1 MTVQPWFWVAFNLFV
16 LAMLAVDLLVFH
28 RRTHEV
34 HIREALAWSAVWIAL
49 ALAFGVVAWNYA
61 GAKTALE
68 YLTAY
73 IIEKSLSVDN
83 IFVFLL
89 IFNYFSIPARYQHK
103 VLFWGII
110 GALVMRAALIFAG
123 VTLIERYH
131 WIVYLFGV
139 FLIYSGYKMLRSKNI
154 KLEPRRNPVYR
165 LLTRRFHVTP
175 ELRDDRFFVREGGRL
190 FATPLVLVLAVV
202 ETTDLVFALDSI
214 PAVLAV
220 SNDTFVVYTSNV
232 FAILGLRALYF
243 AVAGLMD
250 LFHLLHYGLSFIL
263 AFVGVKMTVSQWWH
277 PPVSLTLGIV
287 GLTLAVSVVASLMY
301 PAVAD
306 SIPEPVDPI
315 RHDDNAAG

>member
-1 MTVQPWFWVAFNLFV
+1 MWVAFNLFV

-34 HIREALAWSAVWIAL
+34 HIREALVWSAVWIAL
-49 ALAFGVVAWNYA
+49 ALAFGALTWHYA
-61 GAKTALE
+61 GAKVSLE

-73 IIEKSLSVDN
+73 LIEKSLSVDN

-89 IFNYFSIPARYQHK
+89 IFNYFAVPARYQHK

-123 VTLIERYH
+123 ITLIERYH

-139 FLIYSGYKMLRSKNI
+139 FLVYSGYKMLRSKNV
-154 KLEPRRNPVYR
+154 KLQPDRNPIYR
-165 LLTRRFHVTP
+165 FITRRFRVTP
-175 ELRDDRFFVREGGRL
+175 GLRGDHFFVRESGRL

-220 SNDTFVVYTSNV
+220 SNDPFVVYTSNV

-263 AFVGVKMTVSQWWH
+263 AFVGVKMIVSQWWH
-277 PPVSLTLGIV
+277 PPVGLTLSVV
-287 GLTLAVSVVASLMY
+287 GLTLLVSVVASLMY
-301 PAVAD
+301 PTTQD
-306 SIPEPVDPI
+306 TIPEPVDPI
-315 RHDDNAAG
+315 EHREEPAA